1 MKDVKKNKLIIKKYL
16 YNVGRYILVLLVGGV
31 LALSMNHILGTNDH
45 TYDVYRS
52 QNELKYYSSKDA
64 VIESIDKYI
73 DSIAPG
79 SCLNG
84 MVIFEMCEKYS
95 VDIIFV
101 LAQGQ
106 LESGFGTAGIAAKT
120 NSVWNVMAFDGRTAS
135 DMIAKGHGFDHPD
148 FSVEPYLQL
157 ITTKYLVKDKT
168 EIDLMNNFVSSTGHR
183 YASSKTYEA
192 QLSALNNRIKKTT
205 NIDDNYNTY
214 RKYKTL
220 CGR

>member
-16 YNVGRYILVLLVGGV
+16 YNIGRYILVFSVGGV
-31 LALSMNHILGTNDH
+31 LALSMNYILGTNDH

-120 NSVWNVMAFDGRTAS
+120 NSVWNVMAFDGRSAS

-192 QLSALNNRIKKTT
+192 QLSALYNRIKKTT

>member
-31 LALSMNHILGTNDH
+31 LALSMNHILGTNDR

-52 QNELKYYSSKDA
+52 QNDLKYYSSKDA

-192 QLSALNNRIKKTT
+192 QLSALYNRIKKTT

>member
-16 YNVGRYILVLLVGGV
+16 YNIGRYILVLLVGGV

-120 NSVWNVMAFDGRTAS
+120 NSVWNVMAFDGRSAS

-192 QLSALNNRIKKTT
+192 QLSALYNRIKKTT